1 MVTKSQARQLL
12 HNKFVVILGGSVQ
25 RSMYKDLVVLLQTD
39 HHLTLSQLK
48 SKGEFSF
55 EKDTLV
61 EGGCLG
67 PMTNGTKYKEVRQY
81 RSSHHLLR
89 YYFLTRIHSP
99 YMKSILEDFRH
110 GLKPDVVIV
119 SSCVWD
125 LTRYGLQSVAEYK
138 ENLIRFFSEIK
149 TIACHNCLIVWV
161 LAMLLGSKIKGGFL
175 APEVRVIITCF
186 IYSMKLADFIGLDVV
201 YLHFYFRHASTTTC
215 QDGIHW
221 DAVTHRRISS
231 LLLRHVADA
240 WGVEL
245 YSRPQQVSLHH
256 RGGLERCQIA
266 PHWFFQRP
274 PPHSGLKTKTEL
286 AQFDLHNASCMK
298 YYLYLL
304 CRYIKIFI
312 QVFTPELPQSC
323 WSHRKWQHSD
333 TLDRFQLPPPI
344 TELCCTCQCSSSCP
358 ACMLSTPDPS
368 LQRFSSTRGR
378 PFSTQSP
385 QPGLQTLPCVR
396 MLQSHQYRPQIR
408 AERSHMGPQLRSD
421 GRFHPHFQCD
431 TRFLRRRW
439 RGMVSRSHPYPHHP
453 LRVTSRHA
461 SYGW

>member
-175 APEVRVIITCF
+175 APEVSHLGPMLHYDIID
-186 IYSMKLADFIGLDVV
+186 LADFIGLDVV
-201 YLHFYFRHASTTTC
+201 YLHFYFRHSL
-215 QDGIHW
+215 H
-221 DAVTHRRISS
+221 HHMISS

-245 YSRPQQVSLHH
+245 YSRPQQGQHTISLHH

-344 TELCCTCQCSSSCP
+344 TGEAQVSC
-358 ACMLSTPDPS
+358 L
-368 LQRFSSTRGR
+368 
-378 PFSTQSP
+378 
-385 QPGLQTLPCVR
+385 
-396 MLQSHQYRPQIR
+396 HI
-408 AERSHMGPQLRSD
+408 
-421 GRFHPHFQCD
+421 
-431 TRFLRRRW
+431 
-439 RGMVSRSHPYPHHP
+439 
-453 LRVTSRHA
+453 
-461 SYGW
+461 